1 MKSFDN
7 KGFGILINGIRAIR
21 GVSLRIAS
29 TQAGVSAATMS
40 RVENGKA
47 PDLDTFIA
55 LCEWAG
61 VLDCE
66 IAIFSK

>member
-1 MKSFDN
+1 MKLFDS
-7 KGFGILINGIRAIR
+7 KGFGILIG
-21 GVSLRIAS
+21 GVRTLRDISLRTAS
-29 TQAGVSAATMS
+29 AQAGVSAATMS

-61 VLDCE
+61 VLDYE